1 MAENTRSYV
10 SADQKV
16 LSVKRHLLDRVP
28 VSQLC
33 DELKISVNTFYNWQ
47 RELFENGHLAFAKNG
62 RGAGKVEEVQ
72 RQDRTI
78 SQDAEVGVHP
88 PDAAVVLGRREMERG
103 RVCETLQ

>member
-1 MAENTRSYV
+1 MAENIRSYV

-72 RQDRTI
+72 QQKIAMLEAKIQRKDGVI
-78 SQDAEVGVHP
+78 AELMEEHVTLKKS
-88 PDAAVVLGRREMERG
+88 LGEN
-103 RVCETLQ
+103 